1 MAKDKFELKEID
13 TLLTAISGVDNRIE
27 ELVTELKAV
36 VEGQLKVI
44 KSLKDENE
52 SLWFMLEEIKA
63 SDMENWAKQ
72 NNNKE
77 ILQHRIDDWFAQM
90 AVMKNNQGDA

>member
-1 MAKDKFELKEID
+1 MANDKFELKEID
-13 TLLTAISGVDNRIE
+13 TLLTAINGVDSRIE
-27 ELVTELKAV
+27 ELVEELRNAV
-36 VEGQLKVI
+36 RGQLEVI
-44 KSLKDENE
+44 KALKDENE
-52 SLWFMLEEIKA
+52 SLWFMLEEIKN

-77 ILQHRIDDWFAQM
+77 ILQHRVDDWFAQM

>member
-1 MAKDKFELKEID
+1 MANDKIELKEID
-13 TLLTAISGVDNRIE
+13 TLLTAINGVDSKIE
-27 ELVTELKAV
+27 ELVEELRNAV
-36 VEGQLKVI
+36 RGQLEVI
-44 KSLKDENE
+44 KALKDENE
-52 SLWFMLEEIKA
+52 SLWFMLEEIKN

-77 ILQHRIDDWFAQM
+77 ILQHRVDDWFAQM

>member
-52 SLWFMLEEIKA
+52 SLWFMLEEIQESDKA
-63 SDMENWAKQ
+63 AKKVMDEQ
-72 NNNKE
+72 K
-77 ILQHRIDDWFAQM
+77 ILEM
-90 AVMKNNQGDA
+90 LSEKKTG

>member
-1 MAKDKFELKEID
+1 M
-13 TLLTAISGVDNRIE
+13 DNRIE

>member
-1 MAKDKFELKEID
+1 
-13 TLLTAISGVDNRIE
+13 
-27 ELVTELKAV
+27 
-36 VEGQLKVI
+36 
-44 KSLKDENE
+44 
-52 SLWFMLEEIKA
+52 MLEEIKN

-77 ILQHRIDDWFAQM
+77 ILQHRVDDWFAQM